1 MCIAAMEGRRKRRD
15 QEACNLRYKYSTE
28 WPVNEEVTMQIHPR
42 ISRSHYSLHLPMR
55 VNLFGPSR

>member
-28 WPVNEEVTMQIHPR
+28 WPVNEINMRIHRR

-55 VNLFGPSR
+55 VNLFGPSQ

>member
-28 WPVNEEVTMQIHPR
+28 WPVNEKVTAHP
-42 ISRSHYSLHLPMR
+42 PQ
-55 VNLFGPSR
+55 NF